1 MSGGGG
7 RAASPSAVA
16 PEEWGVDLYL
26 KDESTHPT
34 GSLKHRLARSL
45 FLIELHGGRCHFVER
60 PDHRTSGSRGRG
72 WTSPRTWSGWRA
84 SWGAGN

>member
-1 MSGGGG
+1 MWGE

-60 PDHRTSGSRGRG
+60 PDQVYDV
-72 WTSPRTWSGWRA
+72 A
-84 SWGAGN
+84 AGLARETGGHYLSLIHI